1 MHSWEDCLWQQI
13 YRTLETA
20 RLQLVLQV
28 ISCLHAAKFMDTD
41 SPSIAA
47 TLGRL
52 GALLECGGLKAST
65 IKMLIMDEADKLYD
79 ENLQDQTE

>member
-1 MHSWEDCLWQQI
+1 
-13 YRTLETA
+13 
-20 RLQLVLQV
+20 
-28 ISCLHAAKFMDTD
+28 MDTD

-52 GALLECGGLKAST
+52 GALLECGGLKAT
-65 IKMLIMDEADKLYD
+65 AIKMLIMDEADKLYD